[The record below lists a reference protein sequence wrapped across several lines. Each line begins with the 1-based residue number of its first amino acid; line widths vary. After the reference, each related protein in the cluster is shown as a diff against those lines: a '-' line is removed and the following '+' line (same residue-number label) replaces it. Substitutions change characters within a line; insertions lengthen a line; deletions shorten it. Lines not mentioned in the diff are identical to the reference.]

1 MKWPQKYRPWMG
13 QLPSQQEEEVGC
25 NITAAVAATAF
36 ISRAEVISISSS
48 LRRAR
53 LKAKSGAPMTSP
65 AI

>member
-1 MKWPQKYRPWMG
+1 MKWPQKYKPWLG
-13 QLPSQQEEEVGC
+13 QLPSQEEEVGC
-25 NITAAVAATAF
+25 NTTAAVAATAF